1 MSPFTASAWSV
12 SFGDIVTTSATTLTI
27 PVFPINSASLLAL
40 SLTVVPNLGI
50 LPGAPVRIADT
61 VLGLNYM
68 YGYVTSYVPST
79 GALVVQIGM
88 SFLFEI
94 RRGGDGDRGYNG
106 SGYAPYYDFGS
117 YDRGPLLQATNG
129 NGVAITDIGFIQ
141 ILIPASIFQKLSG
154 GTYTAAL
161 VMTDSISTREIL
173 IGQLPVIHGGV
184 SRMPLPANTGYNPN
198 IF

>member
-1 MSPFTASAWSV
+1 MAPFTSTAWTV
-12 SFGDIVTTSATTLTI
+12 SSGDIVTSSTTPLTI
-27 PVFPINSASLLAL
+27 PVFPIDSAALLSL
-40 SLTVVPNLGI
+40 SLTVGIGLAI
-50 LPGAPVRIADT
+50 LPGAPIMIADLAT
-61 VLGLNYM
+61 GLNYM
-68 YGYVTSYVPST
+68 YGYVISYVAST

-94 RRGGDGDRGYNG
+94 RRGCDGDRGYNG

-161 VMTDSISTREIL
+161 VMTDSVSTREIL